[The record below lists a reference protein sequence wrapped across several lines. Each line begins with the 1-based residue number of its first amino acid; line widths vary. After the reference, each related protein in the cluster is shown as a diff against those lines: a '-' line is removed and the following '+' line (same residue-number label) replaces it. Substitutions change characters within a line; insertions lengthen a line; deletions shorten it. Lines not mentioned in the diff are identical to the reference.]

1 MMMADMSSVMISSVE
16 CYTSLGVS
24 HLAEAVLKET
34 RMTTIGIIG
43 SGHVGSNLAEAA
55 IAHGY
60 DVVLSNSQGPDTL
73 TGLINDLGSHAR
85 AATPAEAAAEGDFA
99 IVAIPVTTIDQVPVE
114 PLAGKVV
121 IATINYFPQRDGH
134 FPQID
139 NGTTTV
145 PGLLQ
150 AHLPTSRVVRAFSMI
165 NAAEMSGD
173 GHPEGDP
180 KRRALALAGD
190 DPAAKQLVARLYNE
204 FGFDAV
210 DIGGL
215 DESWRIDAGQPAF
228 VVPQN
233 VAELKAN
240 VAKAKRGA

>member
-1 MMMADMSSVMISSVE
+1 
-16 CYTSLGVS
+16 
-24 HLAEAVLKET
+24 
-34 RMTTIGIIG
+34 MTTIGIIG
-43 SGHVGSNLAEAA
+43 SGHVGSNLAKAA

-60 DVVLSNSQGPDTL
+60 GVVISNSQGPQTL
-73 TGLINDLGSHAR
+73 ASLVAELGPEAR
-85 AATPAEAAAEGDFA
+85 AATAADAATAGDFA
-99 IVAIPVTTIDQVPVE
+99 IVAIPITTIAQVPAE

-134 FPQID
+134 FPEID
-139 NGTTTV
+139 KGTATV

-150 AHLPTSRVVRAFSMI
+150 AHLPASKVVRAFSMVD
-165 NAAEMSGD
+165 AADMSGD

-190 DPAAKQLVARLYNE
+190 DEAAKQLVASLYNE

-215 DESWRIDAGQPAF
+215 DESWRVDAGQPAF
-228 VVPQN
+228 VTRQN

-240 VAKAKRGA
+240 VAKARRGS